1 MNTTNKIAVMLV
13 TALFSGSLMAA
24 ETGCEKPGAP
34 QEITA
39 KVVKVDMDKHQ
50 LTLQDSNG
58 TTHVMNANDETLKR
72 YKPGDSLTAKLR
84 CPDK

>member
-1 MNTTNKIAVMLV
+1 MLV

>member
-13 TALFSGSLMAA
+13 TALFSSSLMAA
-24 ETGCEKPGAP
+24 ESGCEKPGAP

>member
-13 TALFSGSLMAA
+13 TALCSGSLMAA